1 MRVAVSVALLL
12 IHHILKGKVSRQG
25 SLESIF
31 PVRLRER
38 TQLDSS
44 IDVNK
49 LSLESCYQL
58 IEKAFI
64 VDQQY
69 RDSLRRYSLGQARYD
84 YFTHLYAINDPVN
97 QAILLKI
104 VKRHGWPCKVDKR
117 DLSFKAWTIAWHA
130 QANLERF
137 SKFHPYLILAH
148 KNRCINPYSFSDFEK
163 KLNYMKGIQSR

>member
-1 MRVAVSVALLL
+1 MRVTIAIALLL
-12 IHHILKGKVSRQG
+12 LPCILKGQVSRQK

-31 PVRLRER
+31 PLKLREQ

-49 LSLESCYQL
+49 LSLESCHQL

-69 RDSLRRYSLGQARYD
+69 RDSLRRYSLGQAKYNH
-84 YFTHLYAINDPVN
+84 FTHLYAINDPVN

-104 VKRHGWPCKVDKR
+104 LKRHEWPCKVDKR
-117 DLSFKAWTIAWHA
+117 ELSFKAWIIAWHA

-148 KNRCINPYSFSDFEK
+148 KKKCISPYLFSDFEK
-163 KLNYMKGIQSR
+163 KLNFMKGI